1 MSEELDYYGFA
12 ENDYQYLRNSYKH
25 GDVANAMIY
34 IAQNICERYLK
45 SVIEISGTANLC
57 IQNEMKTHSLKKLKK
72 IY

>member
-34 IAQNICERYLK
+34 IYILHK
-45 SVIEISGTANLC
+45 ISANG
-57 IQNEMKTHSLKKLKK
+57 I
-72 IY
+72 